1 MTTFK
6 ELDDQFKTMKFNRR
20 IEVLR
25 DLIHCDDKSAPI
37 VRFARKRML
46 TAAYAL
52 RLESDYAVFW
62 DYYFTSCPEDFQYN
76 PDERTLEGD
85 WSLALYSA
93 EELRL
98 TYELLCDADNS
109 YQRYHVTLDLF
120 RFEKILAQR
129 LDDLSNALQVDLS
142 TLGAALQ
149 AFRSG
154 ADLFSL
160 RDYLTSSEY
169 CIEELEAEL
178 DLQRLIDLDAFEV
191 LWRAR
196 NSARGVA

>member
-6 ELDDQFKTMKFNRR
+6 QLDAQFKTMKFNRR

-25 DLIHCDDKSAPI
+25 DLIHCDDRSAPI

-46 TAAYAL
+46 TAAYGL

-62 DYYFTSCPEDFQYN
+62 DYYFTSCPEDFQYA
-76 PDERTLEGD
+76 PGDRTLEGN
-85 WSLALYSA
+85 WSFALYSA

-98 TYELLCDADNS
+98 TYEKLCDADNR
-109 YQRYHVTLDLF
+109 YKRYHVTLDLF

-129 LDDLSNALQVDLS
+129 LDDLSSALQVDLS

-154 ADLFSL
+154 ADL
-160 RDYLTSSEY
+160 TCSEY